1 MSTYLDVH
9 LFGCPLFW
17 QVLLLKTIDP
27 PAGLVNGARGVV
39 VQMVGSCQHPMCRF
53 LNGVERIIRP
63 ESFQLTQAGRVVA
76 SRVQLPLAL
85 GWSISVHKSQG
96 MSLDR
101 VEMSLRHVFECGQIY
116 VALSRARSLEGL
128 ALRDVDWSKLR
139 AHPRVLAWHERAMS
153 DAHRAGEVWRARPA
167 PSPRPAASAEEHDHE
182 SLRGL
187 NE

>member
-1 MSTYLDVH
+1 MSATVCDGTGLMEWD
-9 LFGCPLFW
+9 GWSRMSPIW

-27 PAGLVNGARGVV
+27 PAGLVNGARAVV
-39 VQMVGSCQHPMCRF
+39 VRMVGSCQHPMCRF

-76 SRVQLPLAL
+76 SRIQLPLAL

-139 AHPRVLAWHERAMS
+139 AHPRVLAWHEHERAMS
-153 DAHRAGEVWRARPA
+153 DAKRAGGDDGR
-167 PSPRPAASAEEHDHE
+167 EHE
-182 SLRGL
+182 TVS
-187 NE
+187 E